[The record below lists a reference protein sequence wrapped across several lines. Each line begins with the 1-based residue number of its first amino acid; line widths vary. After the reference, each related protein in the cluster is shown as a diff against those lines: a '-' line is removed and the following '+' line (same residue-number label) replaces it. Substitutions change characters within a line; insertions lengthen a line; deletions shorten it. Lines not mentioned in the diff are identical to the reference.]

1 MRNVLRCLGVAL
13 LAGLL
18 AACESDEPPVY
29 DVELP
34 GYHDLGHWL
43 ENHLSGPGATSAGFI
58 VPAGQYHDAGG
69 VRFSCPAMGADC
81 EVSVTRGCT
90 NIMATGGRVTAEN
103 HMVTCPTTSA
113 TSGFKPGF
121 DRSCGAVPRRGGRGL
136 LMSRRRCGHCEV
148 TFPYSYSVPVLSGS
162 GSDVDVDLIPGAVS
176 VGGAVTADL
185 VPLPDEAPNNSFASR
200 QHRCGCMLPR
210 WRMQP
215 RQTTRSA
222 GLDGL

>member
-1 MRNVLRCLGVAL
+1 MPNVLRCLGVAL

-69 VRFSCPAMGADC
+69 VRFSYPAMGADC

-90 NIMATGGRVTAEN
+90 NIMAISTGGRVTAEN
-103 HMVTCPTTSA
+103 HMVTLPDDVRDLWFQAGNSLTVPAGQCRAVGGVGFSCP
-113 TSGFKPGF
+113 G
-121 DRSCGAVPRRGGRGL
+121 DGAD
-136 LMSRRRCGHCEV
+136 CEV
-148 TFPYSYSVPVLSGS
+148 TFPYSYSVPVVCPEADSPSG
-162 GSDVDVDLIPGAVS
+162 VDVDLIPGAIS
-176 VGGAVTADL
+176 VGDAVTADL
-185 VPLPDEAPNNSFASR
+185 VPLPDEA
-200 QHRCGCMLPR
+200 H
-210 WRMQP
+210 MQVQP
-215 RQTTRSA
+215 CQ
-222 GLDGL
+222 